1 MPPSGKSKADNA
13 ATRNAIT
20 ALAMSGDRAA
30 FSLIY
35 GLYHKQFLK
44 LAFRLCGDHAAAQD
58 ITQNAAIIMARK
70 IERLR
75 APEAF
80 PAWGYRIIRFR
91 TQDYFRRHK
100 RRGNMVPLHDSLSE
114 LSYNAD
120 IDKALSLRQ
129 SLDVLEPQDRQLL
142 ILFYIDGFTGTEISA
157 ATGWPLG
164 TVKSKLFKI
173 RQQLKD
179 KFNTEG
185 DHNE

>member
-1 MPPSGKSKADNA
+1 MPQSGKPKADNA
-13 ATRNAIT
+13 ATRHGIT

-35 GLYHKQFLK
+35 SLYHQQFLK
-44 LAFRLCGDHAAAQD
+44 LAFRLCGDYAAAQD
-58 ITQNAAIIMARK
+58 ITQNAAITMTRK
-70 IERLR
+70 IERLQ

-91 TQDYFRRHK
+91 TQDYFRRQK
-100 RRGNMVPLHDSLSE
+100 RRGNMLPLHGSMSQPD
-114 LSYNAD
+114 NGVGVD
-120 IDKALSLRQ
+120 QALSLRQ
-129 SLDVLEPQDRQLL
+129 SLDALEPHDRRLL
-142 ILFYIDGFTGTEISA
+142 ILFYIDGFTGAEISA

-179 KFNTEG
+179 KFNVEG
-185 DHNE
+185 DCND